1 MAFSFIVEGAKAFAS
16 KALPELGKKVLT
28 DAAVKA
34 GSAAIGSVK
43 DSFTGKASQGST
55 AKYNIVQS
63 PTRGGIER
71 SRVTMTTVPKVSESL
86 TRINTKMANIM
97 GKKIGDSSITSKS
110 LTGKP

>member
-1 MAFSFIVEGAKAFAS
+1 MAFSFITEGLKKVVPA
-16 KALPELGKKVLT
+16 LGKELLK
-28 DAAVKA
+28 DA

-97 GKKIGDSSITSKS
+97 GKKIGTSNITLKS
-110 LTGKP
+110 LTGK

>member
-1 MAFSFIVEGAKAFAS
+1 MAFSFITEGLQKVVPA
-16 KALPELGKKVLT
+16 LGKNLLQ
-28 DAAVKA
+28 KA

-97 GKKIGDSSITSKS
+97 GKKIGDSSITLKS
-110 LTGKP
+110 LTGK